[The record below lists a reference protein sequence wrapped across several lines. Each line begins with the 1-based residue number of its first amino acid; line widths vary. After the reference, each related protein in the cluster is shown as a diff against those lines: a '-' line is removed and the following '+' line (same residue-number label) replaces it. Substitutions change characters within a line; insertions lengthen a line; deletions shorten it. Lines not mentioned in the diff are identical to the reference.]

1 MATKLALI
9 VSLLLSSVDSGDEI
23 RGKVVSIADGDTI
36 TVLDDKKIQHKIRL
50 EGIDAPEKKQ
60 AFGEKSK
67 TALSE
72 KVFQK
77 DVVVRWEKK
86 DKYGGVL
93 GAVYLDK
100 RYINLEM
107 VQDGLAWHY
116 KQFSKA
122 KELAEAEVK
131 AREAEVGLWAD
142 EKPVPPWEFRATK
155 GK

>member
-9 VSLLLSSVDSGDEI
+9 VSLLLSSVASGDEI
-23 RGKVVSIADGDTI
+23 KGKVVGIADGDTI
-36 TVLDDKKIQHKIRL
+36 TVLDESNAQHKIRL

-67 TALSE
+67 TTLSE

-86 DKYGGVL
+86 DKYGRVL

-100 RYINLEM
+100 RHINLEM
-107 VQDGLAWHY
+107 VQEGLAWHY
-116 KQFSKA
+116 KRFSKA
-122 KELAEAEVK
+122 KELAEAEVT
-131 AREAEVGLWAD
+131 ARDTKVGLWA
-142 EKPVPPWEFRATK
+142 EENPMPPWEFRAK
-155 GK
+155 KE